1 MEQVA
6 GISCG
11 GFLRQYV
18 QEATGRLDFRC
29 GHLKLRFSST
39 TSQVQVQVQVLRRD
53 TFSVLLLLLL
63 LLLLFWACK

>member
-1 MEQVA
+1 MFLQSKSREFMEQVA

-18 QEATGRLDFRC
+18 QEATGRLDLRC

-39 TSQVQVQVQVLRRD
+39 ASQVQVQV
-53 TFSVLLLLLL
+53 F
-63 LLLLFWACK
+63 

>member
-18 QEATGRLDFRC
+18 QEAIGRLDLRC
-29 GHLKLRFSST
+29 VHLKLRFSST
-39 TSQVQVQVQVLRRD
+39 TSQVQVQVQVN
-53 TFSVLLLLLL
+53 
-63 LLLLFWACK
+63 

>member
-18 QEATGRLDFRC
+18 QEATGRLDLRC
-29 GHLKLRFSST
+29 GHLKLCFSST
-39 TSQVQVQVQVLRRD
+39 TSQVQVQVQVRTKIFRLKTLIPASLD
-53 TFSVLLLLLL
+53 
-63 LLLLFWACK
+63 